1 MAEWPAGKRAR
12 SGDDLA
18 ARMAGATRPGRA
30 MPAVRP
36 PVKAYPRKTTLPL
49 SEEDWRAL
57 AEARLGDGTDTAARL
72 RAMIALWR
80 EDERLQRHVDERARQ
95 LRRWVE

>member
-1 MAEWPAGKRAR
+1 MAEGPLGRRAR

-18 ARMAGATRPGRA
+18 ARMAGVTQPGRV
-30 MPAVRP
+30 MPLVRP
-36 PVKAYPRKTTLPL
+36 PVKAHPRKTTLPL

-80 EDERLQRHVDERARQ
+80 EDGRLQRRVDERARQ
-95 LRRWVE
+95 LRRWAE